1 MKISSMRTSRQQ
13 RNAFQQN
20 SKLNIESHGETLA
33 VREKRALVKTASKNY
48 RKNLTN
54 TNALKLKTARY
65 QLAGIYIKEQT
76 EYIQNQIDK
85 IRDSVEDRQSRI
97 AWQTINE
104 VSRRKNTAKA
114 KLKAANQ
121 QERIKLWKQHFE
133 NLLGNPPKITQEPI
147 TRIISKQLDIKLG
160 PFTQGELDSVLRKI
174 KNRKAAGL
182 DEIPPEV
189 WKTRQFDDIL
199 LRHCNAV
206 YNQNPIDR
214 WMKGCILPFPK
225 KGDLGLAKNYRGI
238 TLTSIAAKIYNAL
251 LRNRIE
257 PQIDNILR
265 KNQNGF
271 RRNRSTTSQIL
282 TIRRILEGVRAKN
295 LQATLI
301 FVDFTKA
308 FDSIHRGQMEQI
320 LLAYSIPKETV
331 AAITILYRNT
341 KVKVRSPDGDTEY
354 FDIVAGVLQG
364 DTLAPYLFII
374 CLDYVLRTSIDKIK
388 ENGFELTKK
397 RSRRYPATTITDANY
412 ADDIAILANTPDQA
426 ETLLHSL
433 ERAAASIGLYVNAHK
448 TEYMCYYQTGD
459 ISTLEGTPLK
469 LVDKFTYLGSSVE
482 STEKDIET
490 RLAKAWTAINRLSII
505 WKSDLTDKMKRS
517 FFQAAVTSILLHGCT
532 TWTLT
537 KRLEKKLDSKY
548 TRMLRAI
555 LNKSWRQHPTRHQ
568 LYGHLP
574 LITKTIQVRRT
585 RHAGHCWRSRDE
597 LIRDVLLWTP
607 THGRAKAGRP
617 ARTYIQQLCED
628 TGCSPEDLPRAMN
641 DREEWRERVR
651 DIRATSAIWWYHR
664 WV

>member
-1 MKISSMRTSRQQ
+1 M
-13 RNAFQQN
+13 
-20 SKLNIESHGETLA
+20 
-33 VREKRALVKTASKNY
+33 KTASKNY
-48 RKNLTN
+48 RKNPTN
-54 TNALKLKTARY
+54 TNALKLKTAQY

-114 KLKAANQ
+114 KLKANQ

-133 NLLGNPPKITQEPI
+133 NLLGNPPKKTHEPI

-160 PFTQGELDSVLRKI
+160 PFTQEELDSVLRKI

-199 LRHCNAV
+199 LRHCNIV

-238 TLTSIAAKIYNAL
+238 TLTSIAAKIDNAL
-251 LRNRIE
+251 LRNRTE
-257 PQIDNILR
+257 PKIDIILR

-295 LQATLI
+295 LQADINICRLYQGFRLHSQRKDGTNPTS
-301 FVDFTKA
+301 VRHT
-308 FDSIHRGQMEQI
+308 
-320 LLAYSIPKETV
+320 
-331 AAITILYRNT
+331 YRNT
-341 KVKVRSPDGDTEY
+341 KVKVRSPDEDTEY

-388 ENGFELTKK
+388 ENGFELTKR
-397 RSRRYPATTITDANY
+397 RSRRYPATTITDADY

-448 TEYMCYYQTGD
+448 TEYMCYNQTGD

-469 LVDKFTYLGSSVE
+469 LVDKFTYLGSSVK

-490 RLAKAWTAINRLSII
+490 RLTKAWTAINRLSII
-505 WKSDLTDKMKRS
+505 WKSDLTNKMKRS
-517 FFQAAVTSILLHGCT
+517 FFQAAVTSILLYGCT

-537 KRLEKKLDSKY
+537 KRLEKKLDGNY

-555 LNKSWRQHPTRHQ
+555 LNKSWQQHPTRHQ

-574 LITKTIQVRRT
+574 PITKTIQVRRT

-597 LIRDVLLWTP
+597 LIRDVLLWIP

-628 TGCSPEDLPRAMN
+628 TGCCPEDLPRAMN

-651 DIRATSAIWWYHR
+651 DIRATCAIWW
-664 WV
+664 WWWCLVSMENAALA